1 VGHLTR
7 GGGNRIGAIVASGSQ
22 LARVPARGG
31 RPHLE
36 YLLRTLANNPR
47 ATPGDRGDLATALE
61 QLRRPPRRRGL
72 VVVISDFI
80 GPVDWERPLRGLSA
94 RHDLLAVEVIDP
106 RDLDLPAVGLVTLVD
121 PETGRSKEVSTSAGL
136 RAAFAKASAEH
147 RAQVAGALR
156 RAGAAQLVLRTDGD
170 WIADV
175 LRFIVGRKRGWTG
188 ATAPGTPNRTP
199 RGGEAW
205 Q

>member
-1 VGHLTR
+1 MGTW
-7 GGGNRIGAIVASGSQ
+7 
-22 LARVPARGG
+22 
-31 RPHLE
+31 
-36 YLLRTLANNPR
+36 
-47 ATPGDRGDLATALE
+47 
-61 QLRRPPRRRGL
+61 PPRWSSSGVHRGAAAWW
-72 VVVISDFI
+72 SSSPTSS
-80 GPVDWERPLRGLSA
+80 GRWTGNGRCA
-94 RHDLLAVEVIDP
+94 LLAVEVIDP

-136 RAAFAKASAEH
+136 RSAFAKAAAEH

-170 WIADV
+170 WIGDV

>member
-1 VGHLTR
+1 MSGR
-7 GGGNRIGAIVASGSQ
+7 GREEGGSEGD
-22 LARVPARGG
+22 PG
-31 RPHLE
+31 RK
-36 YLLRTLANNPR
+36 
-47 ATPGDRGDLATALE
+47 
-61 QLRRPPRRRGL
+61 RRGE
-72 VVVISDFI
+72 
-80 GPVDWERPLRGLSA
+80 DWKK
-94 RHDLLAVEVIDP
+94 
-106 RDLDLPAVGLVTLVD
+106 PAG
-121 PETGRSKEVSTSAGL
+121 
-136 RAAFAKASAEH
+136 
-147 RAQVAGALR
+147 

>member
-1 VGHLTR
+1 
-7 GGGNRIGAIVASGSQ
+7 
-22 LARVPARGG
+22 
-31 RPHLE
+31 
-36 YLLRTLANNPR
+36 
-47 ATPGDRGDLATALE
+47 
-61 QLRRPPRRRGL
+61 

-136 RAAFAKASAEH
+136 RSAFAKAAAEH

-170 WIADV
+170 WIGDV